1 MRVLAAEN
9 ISKSYGERA
18 LLSDVTLQINQG
30 DKIGLIGVNGT
41 GKSTLL
47 RLLAGEEAPDSGS
60 IFCQPGHRAA
70 YLPQNPVFAPEDT
83 VLEHVLRGAGR
94 DVQEESYRAKAIL
107 TKLGVTDFGETVGH
121 LSGGQRKRL
130 AMAAALVRPSEILI
144 LDEPTNHLDYEMVEW
159 LEGQLKSYKGS
170 LVMVTHD
177 RYFLDR
183 VCNCIAE
190 IDHGKLYRYQA
201 NYEGFLQ
208 LKSEREEYARAS
220 ERKRQSLLKR
230 ELAWLQRGARAR
242 GTKSRERIQRIEAL
256 QNESGPAQEE
266 TLAMESLKTRLG
278 KKTLEARHIAKAY
291 GDRKLIEDFSYIVL
305 PRDRIGIVGK
315 NGSGKSTL
323 VKLLCGLVPP
333 DSGEVI
339 RGETVKIGY
348 FSQESE
354 ELDPKQRVI
363 DVIRDI
369 AEDIHTKQG
378 VITASQMLERFLFP
392 GELQYRRVENLS
404 GGERRRLLLL
414 CVLMGSP
421 NLLFLDEPTNDLD
434 IQTLQVLEE
443 YLENFAGAVIA
454 VSHDRYFLD
463 RVTEKGFALMGDGHV
478 QPFLGGYSAYLEA
491 RRQAEAQ
498 SQGNR
503 PAKPATPREKTKTKF
518 SYHEQREYDT
528 IEQEIETLEQTL
540 DEIKTQMAQAGSDYV
555 ALQRLTEEQQTL
567 ETKIE
572 QKMDRWAELE
582 EMAQRMRS

>member
-47 RLLAGEEAPDSGS
+47 RLLAGEEAPDGGS